1 MRRPHASIPSVAL
14 LMLLASAPHAQRG
27 RAPSGTIRGRVEV
40 RVNAPTEPRPD
51 VTALSMHPVPDRAER
66 RRSVVYLETA
76 PRGAFDPNEEP
87 RARMLQRD
95 ETFLPHVLPIVVG
108 TAVDFPNDDSTY
120 HNVFSLS
127 KTKTFNLGRYAAG
140 KSKSVIFDQPGIV
153 RVFCDIHSHMNAFII
168 VFAHRYFALSD
179 DEGRYRLANVPPGS
193 YMLTVWNETIKGDA
207 PRRAVTIGPE
217 GGDVDADFTLR

>member
-1 MRRPHASIPSVAL
+1 MRRPHASIPFVAL

-27 RAPSGTIRGRVEV
+27 RAPSGTIRGRVDV
-40 RVNAPTEPRPD
+40 RVNTPTEPRPD
-51 VTALSMHPVPDRAER
+51 VTALSMHPVPDRSER

-179 DEGRYRLANVPPGS
+179 EDGRYRLTNVPPGS